1 MASLLDHNFPMVPV
15 TYDQDT
21 FARIMRDLEMAL
33 TKIDFPAVVSGED
46 ETKSYSWF
54 FEGGSGGAGGAAGAA
69 YFLGNNGIT
78 GDSTDG
84 LGDIFRAN
92 TTNLTADTTI
102 ATSTNASC
110 TGPLTVDSSITLTV
124 DGTLVIV

>member
-1 MASLLDHNFPMVPV
+1 MASLLDHNFPEVPE
-15 TYDQDT
+15 TYDPDV

-33 TKIDFPAVVSGED
+33 TKIDFPAIVSGDE
-46 ETKSYSWF
+46 ETKGFSWF
-54 FEGGSGGAGGAAGAA
+54 FEGGTGESAGAAGAA
-69 YFLGNNGIT
+69 YFLGNNGVT

-92 TTNLTADTTI
+92 TNSLDADTTI

-110 TGPLTVDSSITLTV
+110 TGPLTVSSSITLTV
-124 DGTLVIV
+124 NGTLVII

>member
-1 MASLLDHNFPMVPV
+1 MASLLDHNFPMVPA

-46 ETKSYSWF
+46 ETKGYSWF

-102 ATSTNASC
+102 GTSTNASC

-124 DGTLVIV
+124 NGTLVIV

>member
-1 MASLLDHNFPMVPV
+1 MSSLLDHAFPLVPA

-21 FARIMRDLEMAL
+21 FSRIMRDLEMAL

-46 ETKSYSWF
+46 ETKGYSWF

-124 DGTLVIV
+124 NGTLVIV

>member
-46 ETKSYSWF
+46 ETKGYSWF

>member
-1 MASLLDHNFPMVPV
+1 MSSLLDHAFPLVPA

-21 FARIMRDLEMAL
+21 FSRIMRDLEMAL

-46 ETKSYSWF
+46 ETRGYSWF

>member
-1 MASLLDHNFPMVPV
+1 MSSLLDHAFPLVPA

-21 FARIMRDLEMAL
+21 FSRIMRDLEMAL

-46 ETKSYSWF
+46 ETKGYSWF

-69 YFLGNNGIT
+69 YFLGINGIT

-84 LGDIFRAN
+84 
-92 TTNLTADTTI
+92 
-102 ATSTNASC
+102 
-110 TGPLTVDSSITLTV
+110 
-124 DGTLVIV
+124 

>member
-1 MASLLDHNFPMVPV
+1 MSSLLDHTFPLVPA

-21 FARIMRDLEMAL
+21 FSRIMRDLEMAL
-33 TKIDFPAVVSGED
+33 TKIDFPAIVSGDE
-46 ETKSYSWF
+46 ETKGFSWF
-54 FEGGSGGAGGAAGAA
+54 FEGGTGESAGAA
-69 YFLGNNGIT
+69 YFLGNNGVT

-92 TTNLTADTTI
+92 TSSLDADTII

-110 TGPLTVDSSITLTV
+110 TGPLTVSSSITLTV
-124 DGTLVIV
+124 NGTLVII

>member
-1 MASLLDHNFPMVPV
+1 VAKLLDHSFPDAPLE
-15 TYDQDT
+15 YNADT
-21 FARIMRDLEMAL
+21 FQRVLRDIEMSLTKMEFPAQIEGKDENRAL
-33 TKIDFPAVVSGED
+33 T
-46 ETKSYSWF
+46 WF
-54 FEGGSGGAGGAAGAA
+54 FEGGSGSSGAAGAA

-92 TTNLTADTTI
+92 TTSLTADTTI
-102 ATSTNASC
+102 DTSTNASC

-124 DGTLVIV
+124 NGTLVIV

>member
-1 MASLLDHNFPMVPV
+1 
-15 TYDQDT
+15 
-21 FARIMRDLEMAL
+21 MRDLEMAL

-46 ETKSYSWF
+46 ETKGYSWF

-92 TTNLTADTTI
+92 TASLTADTTI

-124 DGTLVIV
+124 NGTLVIV

>member
-1 MASLLDHNFPMVPV
+1 MASLLDHTFPLVPA

-21 FARIMRDLEMAL
+21 FSRIMRDLEMAL

-46 ETKSYSWF
+46 ETKGFSWF
-54 FEGGSGGAGGAAGAA
+54 FEGGTGGSAGAAGAS

-92 TTNLTADTTI
+92 TASLTADTNI

-124 DGTLVIV
+124 NGTLVII

>member
-1 MASLLDHNFPMVPV
+1 MSSLLDHAFPLVPA

-21 FARIMRDLEMAL
+21 FSRIMRDLEMAL

-46 ETKSYSWF
+46 ETKGYSWF

>member
-1 MASLLDHNFPMVPV
+1 MSSLLDHAFPLVPA

-21 FARIMRDLEMAL
+21 FSRILRDLEMAL

-46 ETKSYSWF
+46 ETKGYSWF

>member
-1 MASLLDHNFPMVPV
+1 MTSLLDHAFPLVPA
-15 TYDQDT
+15 TYDADT
-21 FARIMRDLEMAL
+21 FSRIMRDLEMAL
-33 TKIDFPAVVSGED
+33 TKIDFPAIVSGDD
-46 ETKSYSWF
+46 ETKGINWF
-54 FEGGSGGAGGAAGAA
+54 LEAGGGAATAAGAA
-69 YFLGNNGIT
+69 YFLGNNGAT
-78 GDSTDG
+78 GDTSAG

-124 DGTLVIV
+124 DGTLVII

>member
-1 MASLLDHNFPMVPV
+1 MASLLDHTFPLVPA

-21 FARIMRDLEMAL
+21 FSRIMRDLEMAL

-46 ETKSYSWF
+46 ETKGFSWF
-54 FEGGSGGAGGAAGAA
+54 FEGGTGGAAGAA
-69 YFLGNNGIT
+69 GAGYFLGNNGIT

-92 TTNLTADTTI
+92 TTSLTADTTI
-102 ATSTNASC
+102 ATSTNANC

-124 DGTLVIV
+124 NGTLVII

>member
-1 MASLLDHNFPMVPV
+1 MSSLLDHTFPLVPA

-21 FARIMRDLEMAL
+21 FSRIMRDLEMAL
-33 TKIDFPAVVSGED
+33 TKIDFPAIVSGDE
-46 ETKSYSWF
+46 ETKGFSWF
-54 FEGGSGGAGGAAGAA
+54 FEGGTGESAGAAGAA
-69 YFLGNNGIT
+69 YFLGNNGVT

-92 TTNLTADTTI
+92 TSSLDADTTI

-110 TGPLTVDSSITLTV
+110 TGPLTVSSSITLTV
-124 DGTLVIV
+124 NGTLVII